1 MEYSRLLHPAKVW
14 EDINH
19 RLYSTFWA
27 LSLYD
32 LYVPTGRYESEISHA
47 KQASRDVEN
56 NSDLVGKKKIF
67 LEGGRPFSLFLDG

>member
-32 LYVPTGRYESEISHA
+32 LYVPTGRYEDEISHA

-56 NSDLVGKKKIF
+56 NSDLVRKICM
-67 LEGGRPFSLFLDG
+67 LFSLQGLLCMEVS